1 MMSRYRIEK
10 FEVHK
15 STYDGDTAEIRIAG
29 DIRVEDMKRIQDFI
43 ESIPDLTYDKH
54 IPINVPSPME
64 LAAAGNNYLIAARG
78 NGKTVTFA
86 DWMARNLFEEYE
98 RRKPK
103 KVIFND
109 PATIVFWRD
118 GTKTVVKCQPGD
130 IYDPEKG
137 LAMCFAKKALS
148 NKSNFNNEFKK
159 WLPEV

>member
-1 MMSRYRIEK
+1 MMNRYRIEK
-10 FEVHK
+10 FEVHT
-15 STYDGDTAEIRIAG
+15 SNMYDGDTAEIRIAG
-29 DIRVEDMKRIQDFI
+29 DIREEDMLRIKEFI
-43 ESIPDLTYDKH
+43 ESIPDGYTR
-54 IPINVPSPME
+54 INVNIPTPSPYQ
-64 LAAAGNNYLIAARG
+64 LSSASTYLLAARG
-78 NGKTVTFA
+78 NGKTFTFA

-109 PATIVFWRD
+109 PATIVFWSD

-130 IYDPEKG
+130 TYDPEKG

-148 NKSNFNNEFKK
+148 NKSNFNNVFKK